1 MSVCSISSSISP
13 IDDSPIEYDPILS
26 IAFHRTQASSGKSVT
41 KVRIYTENI
50 DLAGEI
56 LQAMLKD
63 FNLTDLDSDAEF
75 PIEFNNIQDVIERVN
90 LLYQSRNDI
99 SADMAEDTQKL
110 KALVI
115 RAEDS
120 RLMLQM
126 NTMRQSYIKL
136 QNLTRISINS
146 YQKRQE
152 NHETLLK
159 LLKFLNQFIQKAA
172 NLRGGKAKTRVIT
185 ECRAAIKS
193 NNLPLLL
200 KIIKSGSASGN

>member
-1 MSVCSISSSISP
+1 M
-13 IDDSPIEYDPILS
+13 E
-26 IAFHRTQASSGKSVT
+26 
-41 KVRIYTENI
+41 
-50 DLAGEI
+50 LAGEI
-56 LQAMLKD
+56 IQSILKE
-63 FNLTDLDSDAEF
+63 FNISDLDSDAEF
-75 PIEFNNIQDVIERVN
+75 PVEFNNIQEVIERVN
-90 LLYQSRNDI
+90 ILYQSRNEI

-126 NTMRQSYIKL
+126 NAMRQSYIKL
-136 QNLTRISINS
+136 QNLTRVSINS

-152 NHETLLK
+152 NHESLLK

-172 NLRGGKAKTRVIT
+172 NLRGGKSKTKVIT
-185 ECRAAIKS
+185 ECRSAIKS

-200 KIIKSGSASGN
+200 KIIKSGSSSSN